1 MRHALFAVSHRN
13 TSWVDQLHQQVHQP
27 SLKPTANNQQQPHT
41 RFESIRFIYADALH
55 QSHASTNP
63 HEQVLPALAA
73 RRSGVRSPSA
83 PLLEV
88 AFLSGMRGNR
98 KAPSAKRGALTPPR
112 YTNASS
118 IAATA
123 LRQDV
128 RVDIERDSYAGVSQV
143 SGARFMPIAPQSD
156 LEDDQHPVD
165 QEGVGVG
172 SDLRRDPASQPHKV
186 LANDVSL
193 WLHPIT
199 TSKGEQPGVLLSST
213 HHPNHFSRVGRDQSC
228 GCVNRAR

>member
-1 MRHALFAVSHRN
+1 MRMR
-13 TSWVDQLHQQVHQP
+13 
-27 SLKPTANNQQQPHT
+27 
-41 RFESIRFIYADALH
+41 
-55 QSHASTNP
+55 STNRTP
-63 HEQVLPALAA
+63 PRTPMNKCCPRWQRGGQGFDPPRLHSSKWLSYRGGRGIERPPVQNAGAA
-73 RRSGVRSPSA
+73 
-83 PLLEV
+83 
-88 AFLSGMRGNR
+88 
-98 KAPSAKRGALTPPR
+98 TPPR
-112 YTNASS
+112 YANASS
-118 IAATA
+118 IAAPA